1 MKEYILSYYPNFK
14 CVASECKHTC
24 CAGWDMYIDKKTL
37 NDYKNEKSVFSA
49 TLLKGI
55 NFKKSRFKTDKNGR
69 CAFLNGDGLCEII
82 KNLGEQSL
90 CQICRDHPRFKCY
103 FENGEETGLGFCCE
117 QATKIIL
124 SYKEKITPK
133 LIKDDENERKQSFI
147 QEQVLNFRQIALDIV
162 QDRTKT
168 VEKRT
173 ESLLSLCKA
182 KVNSQDFKKILDLSS
197 DYFFNYTKFE
207 QRLQTAKDEGNERD
221 IESYQEAYDAE
232 KAVRENARYGL
243 RVDMLAKHTNDS
255 KKDVTEVLRVDGDE
269 P

>member
-182 KVNSQDFKKILDLSS
+182 KVNSQDFKKILKDFSSLERLDLV
-197 DYFFNYTKFE
+197 
-207 QRLQTAKDEGNERD
+207 A
-221 IESYQEAYDAE
+221 A
-232 KAVRENARYGL
+232 
-243 RVDMLAKHTNDS
+243 
-255 KKDVTEVLRVDGDE
+255 
-269 P
+269 